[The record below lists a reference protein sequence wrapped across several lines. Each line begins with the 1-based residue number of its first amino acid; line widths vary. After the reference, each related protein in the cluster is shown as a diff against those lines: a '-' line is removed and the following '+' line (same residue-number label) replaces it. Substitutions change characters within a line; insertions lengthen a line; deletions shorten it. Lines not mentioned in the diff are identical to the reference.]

1 MHSYELDGRGK
12 VVVVLAATSVLLVWL
27 LDILLNAVGIEPR
40 WWLSLPSFGGFYGLI
55 YRLFDHYLWRC
66 GVLRKLRLIQV
77 PDLNGRWTGEV
88 QSSYAGGVTSP
99 LPVSVFIKQRWS
111 KLIIRLETPASTSH
125 SVSATLRTG
134 DLAYPLL
141 DYMYVNEPRA
151 NALDTMNSHRGTAAL
166 ELKDLVLEGDYYTGR
181 GRREIGTLKLSR
193 K

>member
-151 NALDTMNSHRGTAAL
+151 NALDTMNSHRERQRL
-166 ELKDLVLEGDYYTGR
+166 N
-181 GRREIGTLKLSR
+181 SR
-193 K
+193 IWS